1 MNKAELL
8 KKDVKRIN
16 KIKLEVSHVD
26 ISHFK
31 DPPKKTRAQTN
42 RAFRIHEFLP
52 ENVFL
57 VNMFDEK
64 TGFSLKI
71 IYFEAQ
77 EHPSIVNISMT
88 LRRMLTIGGA
98 HYIKVYLQQKMVD
111 VEANASV
118 YSRNIYYLKLD

>member
-1 MNKAELL
+1 MLISPTL
-8 KKDVKRIN
+8 KI
-16 KIKLEVSHVD
+16 LQ
-26 ISHFK
+26 
-31 DPPKKTRAQTN
+31 KKNSSSDKSSFQN
-42 RAFRIHEFLP
+42 SYEFLP

-64 TGFSLKI
+64 TGFFLKI